1 MSFKFKKTL
10 SALSVASSLLAAT
23 WLGAPVASAAGSATP
38 AAAATLKI
46 GTVVWI
52 GYGPFYVAQ
61 ALDMYKKY
69 GVSVQLQFFTDP
81 GLLPAAVES
90 HALDGAMLTYD
101 QVIGSDAKGLKQ
113 KVVMPIDFSDGA
125 DAIVASSD
133 IKKVTDFKGKK
144 VAYNPLSPSDFLLA
158 YALQTNGMTDHDID
172 SVNMTPEAV
181 PAAMVSGSLPI
192 GVTYEPNVS
201 QILAANKSKFH
212 VVYSSRNAPG
222 LIADVLVFDQPFIDA
237 HPAQVKAILQAYEDG
252 LAYMKSH
259 PKEANQIIGKALG
272 VSADD
277 VKAQL
282 EGVYNI
288 PPKEMPQS
296 FVKGPST
303 KSYFTSGAVIGSLLQ
318 KKGQISAVPAV
329 ETTID
334 ARFVTQLAK

>member
-10 SALSVASSLLAAT
+10 SALSALSVASGLLAAT
-23 WLGAPVASAAGSATP
+23 WLGAPAASAAP
-38 AAAATLKI
+38 AAPTTLKI

-69 GVSVQLQFFTDP
+69 GVSVELQFFTDP

-101 QVIGSDAKGLKQ
+101 QVIGSDAKGLQQ

-201 QILAANKSKFH
+201 QILAANKGKYH

-222 LIADVLVFDQPFIDA
+222 LIADVLVFDQPYIDA

-259 PKEANQIIGKALG
+259 PKEADQIIGKALG

-318 KKGQISAVPAV
+318 KKGQISVVPAV

-334 ARFVTQLAK
+334 AQFVTQLAK